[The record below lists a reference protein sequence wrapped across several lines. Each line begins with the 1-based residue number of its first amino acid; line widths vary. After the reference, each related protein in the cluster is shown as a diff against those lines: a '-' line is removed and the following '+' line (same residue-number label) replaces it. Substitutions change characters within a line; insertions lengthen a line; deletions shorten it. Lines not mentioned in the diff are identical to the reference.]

1 MKTKIINKIRKS
13 TKYTMIISSVVLILF
28 SLVNFAICLQQENMT
43 TATKQIYK
51 YTNKFNY
58 DYKINLITNKY
69 MTNNEIEDKNLA
81 YVTDLIDN
89 IELDL
94 NYDYTGDKNSEIKG
108 TYSIIGKMQAVYT
121 KNGEEQKIWEKEET
135 LLQEKE
141 LSSTS
146 NNLNINE
153 KLILDLKD
161 KNDLINSFKQ
171 QLGMTIDAKY
181 NIILKINTSTIIEG
195 KEVTNEVKPVLN
207 IDLAEKT
214 TKITGENNTTNTE
227 YISKEYKISKES
239 NVVRI
244 IVNSILAIIGI
255 AILRYALRAS
265 IAKTIRNEFKLELN
279 RILRICQD
287 KIVRVSTKPS
297 DEDIEVV
304 IVKDFGEIVKVSE
317 ELFKPILYYGEK
329 DKEEAWFSVVSGKTT
344 YRYILKEE

>member
-344 YRYILKEE
+344 YRYILKQ

>member
-1 MKTKIINKIRKS
+1 METKIINKIRRS
-13 TKYTMIISSVVLILF
+13 TKYTIVIFSIVLMLF
-28 SLVNFAICLQQENMT
+28 SLANFIKCLQQENMV

-69 MTNNEIEDKNLA
+69 MTNNEIEDKNFA

-89 IELDL
+89 IELNL
-94 NYDYTGDKNSEIKG
+94 NYDYTADKDSEIKS

-135 LLQEKE
+135 LLQEKN

-146 NNLNINE
+146 NNFSINE
-153 KLILDLKD
+153 KLTLDLKD

-181 NIILKINTSTIIEG
+181 TVTLRINTSTNIEG
-195 KEVTNEVKPVLN
+195 KEVTNETKPVIN

-239 NVVRI
+239 NLVRI
-244 IVNSILAIIGI
+244 IFYLILAIIGLVMLI
-255 AILRYALRAS
+255 YALKADV
-265 IAKTIRNEFKLELN
+265 ANTVRNEFKLELN

-287 KIVRVSTKPS
+287 KIVKVSTKPS
-297 DEDIEVV
+297 DENVEVV

>member
-1 MKTKIINKIRKS
+1 MKTKIINKVRKS

-344 YRYILKEE
+344 YRYILKQ